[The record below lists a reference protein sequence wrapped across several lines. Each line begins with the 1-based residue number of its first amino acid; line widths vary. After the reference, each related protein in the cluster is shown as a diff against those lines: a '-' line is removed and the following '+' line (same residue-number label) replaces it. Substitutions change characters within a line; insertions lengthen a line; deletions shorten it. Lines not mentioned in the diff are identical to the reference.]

1 MPTAARR
8 TSKAERCRGRRRHD
22 GDAGTGAVT
31 NNAVLAFNRSD
42 ALLVSNVIG
51 GTGSLT
57 QASSGVPTPTAAST
71 YSGGTRLAAG
81 TLRVGHDS
89 ALGTGTLAIADAT
102 VLSFAGD
109 RALANAVTLQGGPS
123 IDVLAGQSVVLSGP
137 VADGSP
143 AGLLNK
149 TGGGILVLTGA
160 STHSGGTTI
169 RAGTL
174 QLG

>member
-1 MPTAARR
+1 M
-8 TSKAERCRGRRRHD
+8 
-22 GDAGTGAVT
+22 
-31 NNAVLAFNRSD
+31 
-42 ALLVSNVIG
+42 SNVIG

-57 QASSGVPTPTAAST
+57 QASSGVLTLTAAST

-137 VADGSP
+137 VADGSS

-169 RAGTL
+169 RRVRCSWAKAAPAGNSRAMWSTTARWSSNVRAR
-174 QLG
+174 